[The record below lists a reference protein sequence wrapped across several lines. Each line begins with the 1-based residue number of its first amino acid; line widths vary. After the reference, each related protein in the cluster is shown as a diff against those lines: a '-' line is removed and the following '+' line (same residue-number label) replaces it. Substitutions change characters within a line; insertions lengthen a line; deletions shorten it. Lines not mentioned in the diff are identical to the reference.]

1 MEDGE
6 KSSSQAI
13 VDGYDFDTVDYVQI
27 ATVYDC
33 NFVMYPLQTKS
44 VDWTTR
50 VTTVIIISMVRDPW
64 KYQVVHF
71 YAAGVLTTKKLRN
84 ILIRIFAEFRCYR
97 KRMLSH
103 KTYQQFK

>member
-1 MEDGE
+1 MFFGVRSGFNWGAFEFLTEDFFVLDLMEDGE

-44 VDWTTR
+44 VD
-50 VTTVIIISMVRDPW
+50 
-64 KYQVVHF
+64 
-71 YAAGVLTTKKLRN
+71 
-84 ILIRIFAEFRCYR
+84 
-97 KRMLSH
+97 
-103 KTYQQFK
+103 